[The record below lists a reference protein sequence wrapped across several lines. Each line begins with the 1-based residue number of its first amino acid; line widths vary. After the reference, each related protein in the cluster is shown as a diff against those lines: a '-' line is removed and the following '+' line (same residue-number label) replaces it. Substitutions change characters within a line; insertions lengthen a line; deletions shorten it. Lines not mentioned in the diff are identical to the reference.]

1 MSKSKFDKE
10 YLKWLQQLDVE
21 DDNSI
26 WENIE
31 DELDFIET
39 WSHISSELDKAK
51 PATRR
56 IAIKPYRRY
65 IAAAAAILLLIIT
78 SVHFLREYINPPSS
92 SDLLLTE
99 GIHKEKEKETYTEA
113 DINLE
118 VHPLDSIQKT
128 AVVPVPATR
137 FAGTAAGR
145 AGKVKPLPS
154 SDRKE
159 NYDIVDRKE
168 EYLIAGINYQQSGL
182 PDLYVNHA
190 GELAPLDISTDL
202 SVVKSDKRS
211 GPVIRISDIGA
222 SYSYKNTW
230 LLNYETKNGLNPT
243 KLGNTLLTFHQD
255 MGVFST
261 IAFNDRPLIG
271 LEFYWRSETGQN
283 YQQYINASYVDRS
296 IRLNY
301 FKLQAYYI
309 WNHRDIPG
317 QTIAGAYVGKLKM
330 AEDVQGMV
338 TINVEDKFR
347 NSRFGLLLGYQF
359 NIPLKNKIF
368 ISPGLRVTYDPTN
381 AYERN
386 SADSNPF
393 KKTSQL
399 AACINIGVSYKF
411 AR

>member
-78 SVHFLREYINPPSS
+78 SVYFLREYINPHSGP
-92 SDLLLTE
+92 DPLLTE
-99 GIHKEKEKETYTEA
+99 GINKEKETYTES
-113 DINLE
+113 DINQE
-118 VHPLDSIQKT
+118 AHPLDSIQKT

-190 GELAPLDISTDL
+190 GELAPLDISTDPG
-202 SVVKSDKRS
+202 VVKSDKRS
-211 GPVIRISDIGA
+211 GPVIRISDVGA

-317 QTIAGAYVGKLKM
+317 QTIVGAYVGKLKM
-330 AEDVQGMV
+330 AEDIQGMV

-347 NSRFGLLLGYQF
+347 NSRFGLLLGYQL

-381 AYERN
+381 AYEIN

-393 KKTSQL
+393 KKTNQL

>member
-1 MSKSKFDKE
+1 
-10 YLKWLQQLDVE
+10 
-21 DDNSI
+21 
-26 WENIE
+26 
-31 DELDFIET
+31 
-39 WSHISSELDKAK
+39 LDKAK

-78 SVHFLREYINPPSS
+78 SVYFLREYINPHSGP
-92 SDLLLTE
+92 DPLLTE
-99 GIHKEKEKETYTEA
+99 GINKEKETYTES
-113 DINLE
+113 DINQE
-118 VHPLDSIQKT
+118 AHPLDSIQKT

-190 GELAPLDISTDL
+190 GELAPLDISTDPG
-202 SVVKSDKRS
+202 VVKSDKRS
-211 GPVIRISDIGA
+211 GPVIRISDVGA

-309 WNHRDIPG
+309 WDHRNIPG

-347 NSRFGLLLGYQF
+347 NSRLGLLLGYQF

>member
-1 MSKSKFDKE
+1 
-10 YLKWLQQLDVE
+10 VE
-21 DDNSI
+21 
-26 WENIE
+26 
-31 DELDFIET
+31 
-39 WSHISSELDKAK
+39 
-51 PATRR
+51 
-56 IAIKPYRRY
+56 
-65 IAAAAAILLLIIT
+65 
-78 SVHFLREYINPPSS
+78 
-92 SDLLLTE
+92 TE
-99 GIHKEKEKETYTEA
+99 
-113 DINLE
+113 
-118 VHPLDSIQKT
+118 
-128 AVVPVPATR
+128 
-137 FAGTAAGR
+137 
-145 AGKVKPLPS
+145 
-154 SDRKE
+154 
-159 NYDIVDRKE
+159 
-168 EYLIAGINYQQSGL
+168 
-182 PDLYVNHA
+182 
-190 GELAPLDISTDL
+190 
-202 SVVKSDKRS
+202 
-211 GPVIRISDIGA
+211 
-222 SYSYKNTW
+222 
-230 LLNYETKNGLNPT
+230 NGLNPT

-368 ISPGLRVTYDPTN
+368 ISPGLRVTYDPAN